1 MRKHRVE
8 ITGPAES
15 DILEIFAYISRDNR
29 TAATQWVEEIER
41 QIGSLERFPERCPVI
56 PESKEL
62 GEEYRHLVYG
72 NYRTIFRIEESKI
85 IIMRV
90 IHGARLLDM
99 GIFKK

>member
-8 ITGPAES
+8 ITGLAES
-15 DILEIFAYISRDNR
+15 DILEIYEYISRDSR
-29 TAATQWVEEIER
+29 AAATKWVEEIER
-41 QIGSLERFPERCPVI
+41 QINSLESFPERCPVI
-56 PESKEL
+56 PESKEM

-72 NYRTIFRIEESKI
+72 SYRTIFRIEKTKI

-99 GIFKK
+99 SIFQK